1 MLAFSLR
8 LLLFL
13 AVIGSGLCAPQTEIC
28 KAYPG
33 TASWPPAHAWASLN
47 RTLNGRLLRPVPPGA
62 VCHPNQPSFN
72 SSQCAE
78 VAAAWKT
85 YEFHVESPISVMWD
99 KFDNFTCLPEED
111 TPCSPA
117 GYPAYVVNASNT
129 EHVKIGIDFARKHNV
144 RLNVKN
150 TGHDYLGRSNSPG
163 SLSIWTHHLDTM
175 TYNKGQYKLHG
186 SGKVLLGN
194 SVTVG
199 GGSEMYNIYAAAD
212 KYNETIVGGG
222 GKTVGIGGYITGGGH
237 SVFAPK
243 YGLAADNVWEM
254 EVVTPGGYIVVAN
267 EDQHRDL
274 FWAMRGG
281 GGSTFGVITSVTLK
295 THPSPKILGLLY
307 GIITDPQETIVYDL
321 ITYILSQTP
330 YLMAQGLSG
339 YNLITRDMATPLQLP
354 GAPDRVAGF
363 LGSSVLQ
370 DVDSPEAVA
379 ALFKPLNDTIRK
391 RWADKAQFY
400 VLPTAYDSFLAWFDN
415 NYDTDPAGE
424 SQYLVSRLLDGEA
437 LTGNQQKLKSALEA
451 TLASSGTIAAFMVG
465 GKGVHDAKPRG
476 GSNAVNPVWRS
487 AYLHTLTSQSFG
499 PFNKTAEEDAIATL
513 DSEFQP
519 LRDLTPKSG
528 AYINEAFP
536 FEKNWQETF
545 WGSNYARLL
554 RIKRAFDPTDVFW
567 CSPCVGNERWEVRQN
582 GKLCKK

>member
-1 MLAFSLR
+1 MIL
-8 LLLFL
+8 
-13 AVIGSGLCAPQTEIC
+13 IT
-28 KAYPG
+28 
-33 TASWPPAHAWASLN
+33 
-47 RTLNGRLLRPVPPGA
+47 
-62 VCHPNQPSFN
+62 
-72 SSQCAE
+72 
-78 VAAAWKT
+78 
-85 YEFHVESPISVMWD
+85 D
-99 KFDNFTCLPEED
+99 K
-111 TPCSPA
+111 
-117 GYPAYVVNASNT
+117 
-129 EHVKIGIDFARKHNV
+129 
-144 RLNVKN
+144 
-150 TGHDYLGRSNSPG
+150 
-163 SLSIWTHHLDTM
+163 
-175 TYNKGQYKLHG
+175 Q
-186 SGKVLLGN
+186 
-194 SVTVG
+194 
-199 GGSEMYNIYAAAD
+199 
-212 KYNETIVGGG
+212 
-222 GKTVGIGGYITGGGH
+222 
-237 SVFAPK
+237 
-243 YGLAADNVWEM
+243 
-254 EVVTPGGYIVVAN
+254 
-267 EDQHRDL
+267 
-274 FWAMRGG
+274 G

-476 GSNAVNPVWRS
+476 GSNAVNPAWRS
-487 AYLHTLTSQSFG
+487 AYLHTCKCCSLF
-499 PFNKTAEEDAIATL
+499 PIA
-513 DSEFQP
+513 
-519 LRDLTPKSG
+519 G
-528 AYINEAFP
+528 
-536 FEKNWQETF
+536 
-545 WGSNYARLL
+545 
-554 RIKRAFDPTDVFW
+554 
-567 CSPCVGNERWEVRQN
+567 QN
-582 GKLCKK
+582 GTKSRC